1 MPVLTNPRHEQFA
14 ALIAGGMRPAKAY
27 SAAGFAGQGA
37 AQSAS
42 RLAKTPVV
50 AARIAELRQ
59 DLSSSTVQRAVVDRA
74 WVLARLRENVE
85 RSMQVVEVNIRS
97 GKPTGVFKYDGMV
110 ANRALELLGKELGMF
125 RDAVDLTQKWD
136 GDPKKLSRQQLER
149 MISEYDKEAAAA
161 ANEELA
167 KDLEEAKKEAAA
179 GLGSDTVQ

>member
-1 MPVLTNPRHEQFA
+1 M
-14 ALIAGGMRPAKAY
+14 KAY

-42 RLAKTPVV
+42 RLSKTPVV
-50 AARIAELRQ
+50 AARIAELRA
-59 DLSSSTVQRAVVDRA
+59 DWSSTTVQRAVVDRT

-85 RSMQVVEVNIRS
+85 RSMQVVEVNSRS

-125 RDAVDLTQKWD
+125 RDAVDITQKWD

-149 MISEYDKEAAAA
+149 MLAGYDANAAKAENEAL
-161 ANEELA
+161 E
-167 KDLEEAKKEAAA
+167 KDLAEAKKEAAA
-179 GLGSDTVQ
+179 GSGETIQRCS